1 MSTRLFAI
9 LAVVSCIAVTD
20 PKIQPGIIYDM
31 AQRPVD
37 PDPTADPNRMLQAQ
51 PFAEAGSGSLNGK
64 QQLALAVAATLAA
77 MLAGMMPAIFFVGKF
92 DENRWF
98 RR

>member
-1 MSTRLFAI
+1 MSTRSFAI
-9 LAVVSCIAVTD
+9 IAMVGCVAVTD
-20 PKIQPGIIYDM
+20 TKLQPGIIYDM
-31 AQRPVD
+31 AQRPLD
-37 PDPTADPNRMLQAQ
+37 PEPTADPNRLLQAQ
-51 PFAEAGSGSLNGK
+51 PFAEGSGSVNRK
-64 QQLALAVAATLAA
+64 EQLALAVAATLAA